1 MKHKLIVLTADD
13 DPNDRHLMKHAI
25 QRNGAPI
32 ELRQV
37 NDGAELTEYM
47 KGKGQ
52 FADRHLYPL
61 PDLIILDLKVPRR
74 DGLQV
79 LKWLRKSG
87 ECRRVPTIM
96 LSGSGLDR
104 DVQAAYALGVNS
116 YFSKPSSLEELRE
129 LTGLIVEYWSRAEHG
144 HVQAYLRHVPA

>member
-1 MKHKLIVLTADD
+1 MKHKLVVLTADD

-25 QRNGAPI
+25 QRKGAPI

-61 PDLIILDLKVPRR
+61 PDLIILDLNFSY
-74 DGLQV
+74 V
-79 LKWLRKSG
+79 LNEPSQ
-87 ECRRVPTIM
+87 I
-96 LSGSGLDR
+96 
-104 DVQAAYALGVNS
+104 ALCQLNHKEDSLPLLFVTS
-116 YFSKPSSLEELRE
+116 FSITQLNL
-129 LTGLIVEYWSRAEHG
+129 
-144 HVQAYLRHVPA
+144 